1 MDTLRHLH
9 EARSA
14 HRSASSTEKSQSIKE
29 KIMAE
34 DITLTAAQLMVQCLE
49 NEGVEYIFGLP
60 GEENIRLVDAIRDST
75 IRFIVVRHEQGASFM
90 ADIYGRVTGKAG
102 VCISTLGPGA
112 INLLLGTADA
122 FTDSTPLVAI
132 SAQVGLNRIYKETH
146 QVVDLL
152 SMFKPVTKWAEMI
165 VGSAAVPEMVR
176 EAFEKAQTSRPGAV
190 YLCVP
195 EDVEA
200 ISGLTGLHPLAQS
213 DEADSMPGS
222 AQIAHA
228 AHVLQGA
235 TKPIILAGHGAV
247 RDHAGDALVRFS
259 ERLRIP
265 VATTFMGKGIFHD
278 DHPNALGTMGFMQHD
293 YVNFGFDE
301 ADVIVCVGYD
311 LQEFDPVRMN
321 PDADKKILHLHRYPA
336 EIDAHYPVTVS
347 VEGNLSAALDGLAAT
362 VPPKEGVDA
371 ADRKIRN
378 LLREE
383 LEYGAYADAYP
394 VKPQRLVS
402 DIREAMGDSDIA
414 LVDTGALKM
423 WMARLYPTYQPNTC
437 LISNGL
443 ATMAFAV
450 PGAIGA
456 KLAYPD
462 RKVLAVTGDG
472 SFLMNSQELETAIRE
487 RVPFV
492 VLIWVDDAYG
502 LIKWKMDLELG
513 HHSFVDFGNP
523 DLVKYA
529 ESFGAKGYRVE
540 AAADLLPTLKKALA
554 EDVVSVV
561 VCPVDY
567 SENIRLTDKL
577 GHLTQPI

>member
-1 MDTLRHLH
+1 MEILRHQP
-9 EARSA
+9 EAESE
-14 HRSASSTEKSQSIKE
+14 HRGASSADKSQNTE
-29 KIMAE
+29 GKIMAE
-34 DITLTAAQLMVQCLE
+34 DITLTTAQLIVQCLE

-60 GEENIRLVDAIRDST
+60 GEENIRFIDALRDST

-152 SMFKPVTKWAEMI
+152 SMFKPVTKWAGMI
-165 VGSAAVPEMVR
+165 IGSASIPEMVR
-176 EAFEKAQTSRPGAV
+176 EAFEKAKTERPGAV

-195 EDVEA
+195 EDVEV
-200 ISGLTGLHPLAQS
+200 ISGLSGLRPLYKS
-213 DEADSMPGS
+213 YEADGMPGPS
-222 AQIAHA
+222 QIAHA
-228 AHVLQGA
+228 ANVLQEA

-247 RDHAGDALVRFS
+247 RDRAGDALVRFS

-265 VATTFMGKGIFHD
+265 VATTFMGKGIFPD
-278 DHPNALGTMGFMQHD
+278 NHPNALGTMGFMRHD

-321 PDADKKILHLHRYPA
+321 PNTDKKILHLHRYPA
-336 EIDAHYPVTVS
+336 EIDTHYPVTVS
-347 VEGNLSAALDGLAAT
+347 VEGNLSAALDGLAAIVT
-362 VPPKEGVDA
+362 PKEGLDA
-371 ADRKIRN
+371 GDRKIRN

-383 LEYGAYADAYP
+383 LEYGAHADAYP

-402 DIREAMGDSDIA
+402 DIRAAMGDSDIA
-414 LVDTGALKM
+414 LVDTGSLKM
-423 WMARLYPTYQPNTC
+423 WMARLYPTNQPNTC
-437 LISNGL
+437 VISNGL
-443 ATMAFAV
+443 STMAFAV

-487 RVPFV
+487 RIPFV
-492 VLIWVDDAYG
+492 VLIWVDNAYG

-529 ESFGAKGYRVE
+529 ESFGAKGYLIE

-567 SENIRLTDKL
+567 SENIKLTNKL
-577 GHLTQPI
+577 GQLTHPI